1 MSKTSSRNTFDET
14 EENGFD
20 HISMVYIKEL
30 LFTGAGKK
38 KTRETPSRACL
49 PSCYHPVIHFG
60 SWKCKTSRSQVSF

>member
-1 MSKTSSRNTFDET
+1 MSKTPSGNTFDET

-38 KTRETPSRACL
+38 KPRETPSRAYL
-49 PSCYHPVIHFG
+49 PSC
-60 SWKCKTSRSQVSF
+60 